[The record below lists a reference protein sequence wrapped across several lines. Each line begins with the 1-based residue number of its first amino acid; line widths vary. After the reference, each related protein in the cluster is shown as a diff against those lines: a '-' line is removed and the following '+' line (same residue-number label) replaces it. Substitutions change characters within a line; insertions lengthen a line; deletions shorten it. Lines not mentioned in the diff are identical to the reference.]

1 MQSMKK
7 VIEFPPGDI
16 DLSEQTVLDSNTVVR
31 GQGIGVTVLHN
42 RIPEL
47 KQGSLF
53 TTEIAPVYDI
63 TFENFSVD
71 NHGHRLCITTNGSG
85 HLAEYVEVYNHSSM
99 SSEDLE
105 SFAILFDN
113 HESLPPA
120 SDCTMRYCFVRSFH
134 DGYDGGL
141 VIAGKGG
148 QKHGVIDTCY
158 FFGSGVPYAPRDME
172 GVMGANLVTN
182 CSFYNCALGIYTEGG
197 LDEMI
202 VHNCF
207 FENIRGT
214 AARINLEVPQRLFE
228 FRGNVVELAGG
239 TGVHIYGMPN
249 HLETLLVE
257 GNRFEGNGRWLDV
270 CDTSL
275 HLHNNRFDVNLSQMV
290 QRCNNIN
297 LSNNLDLTGR
307 YETIRRAKP
316 HSSQS
321 QLKTRDTL
329 AT

>member
-1 MQSMKK
+1 MKK

-53 TTEIAPVYDI
+53 TTEIAPVHDI

-120 SDCTMRYCFVRSFH
+120 TGCTMRFCKVRDFH

-141 VIAGKGG
+141 VIAGRGGMTNGLIEFCWYIGGG
-148 QKHGVIDTCY
+148 QPFH
-158 FFGSGVPYAPRDME
+158 PRDME
-172 GVMGANLVTN
+172 GVMGANWIKN
-182 CSFYNCALGIYTEGG
+182 CVFADCALGVYTEGG
-197 LDEMI
+197 LDQVVVSDSIFLRM
-202 VHNCF
+202 
-207 FENIRGT
+207 RGT
-214 AARINLEVPQRLFE
+214 AARINLENPQRLFE
-228 FRGNVVELAGG
+228 FRGNCVHLVGG
-239 TGVHIYGMPN
+239 TGVHIYGMQN
-249 HLETLLVE
+249 HLDAIIVE

-275 HLHNNRFDVNLSQMV
+275 HLHNNRFDANLSQMV
-290 QRCNNIN
+290 QRCTNIN

-307 YETIRRAKP
+307 YELIRRAKP

-321 QLKTRDTL
+321 QLKVRDTL